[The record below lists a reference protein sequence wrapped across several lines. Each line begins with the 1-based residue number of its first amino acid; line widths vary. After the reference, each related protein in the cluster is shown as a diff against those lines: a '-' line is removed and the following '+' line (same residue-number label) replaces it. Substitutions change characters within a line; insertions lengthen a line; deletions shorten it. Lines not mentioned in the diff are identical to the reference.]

1 MKKLSIYTLL
11 CCLAAA
17 CTFSLNSCQEFN
29 IDSQTEFSPKIE
41 IDAQAEYAVLAKAP
55 QYPMGRIKKCLVIV
69 FVNRFL
75 SYKRLYT
82 ATG

>member
-55 QYPMGRIKKCLVIV
+55 HTIV
-69 FVNRFL
+69 FNISSNTPWKTDRKIIRPITHYASVR
-75 SYKRLYT
+75 
-82 ATG
+82 